1 MDGLVIER
9 MGNENVVRLSDEQMR
24 KRGLSVGDRVDVRDP
39 GPKQST
45 NRRMTI
51 AEAAE
56 DGMTR
61 YHDALAELA
70 K

>member
-1 MDGLVIER
+1 MDGFVIER
-9 MGNENVVRLSDEQMR
+9 MGDENVVRLSDEEMR
-24 KRGLSVGDRVDVRDP
+24 ERGLSVGDRVDVRDP
-39 GPKQST
+39 GPERASG
-45 NRRMTI
+45 RRMTI

-56 DGMTR
+56 DGMVR